1 MALLPLL
8 PAGMH
13 EKCCARDL
21 NLRFW
26 RFGLHSCRCCSSCRR
41 RTCWRLLLWDGRGP
55 SCDSG
60 SDGDGPLQRAFF
72 ILCLGISL
80 HLAMPIMWKRW
91 DLIRIYSN
99 DSPFCRNFGDDAQGN
114 KVWHC
119 QAIPSPNCYTPWV
132 KAGRPQCPYRGLD
145 MSVVCCLTQCW
156 NPILFWGLDTIP
168 NRKESLGH
176 LQKRWSIMK
185 PQEDPYNDRITISN
199 IPFNID
205 SSKST

>member
-1 MALLPLL
+1 MRGISISGCGVSDFTHVDAVRVVVVVLVEDFSL
-8 PAGMH
+8 G
-13 EKCCARDL
+13 
-21 NLRFW
+21 
-26 RFGLHSCRCCSSCRR
+26 
-41 RTCWRLLLWDGRGP
+41 TCW
-55 SCDSG
+55 
-60 SDGDGPLQRAFF
+60 AFMWF
-72 ILCLGISL
+72 NKWWRWTATTRNFKYGWGMLGISL

-91 DLIRIYSN
+91 DLIRIDSN
-99 DSPFCRNFGDDAQGN
+99 DRPFYRNFGDDAQGK

-145 MSVVCCLTQCW
+145 MSVVCCLTKCW

-176 LQKRWSIMK
+176 LQKRWSIME
-185 PQEDPYNDRITISN
+185 PQEDPYNDGITISN

-205 SSKST
+205 SNKST

>member
-1 MALLPLL
+1 M
-8 PAGMH
+8 
-13 EKCCARDL
+13 
-21 NLRFW
+21 
-26 RFGLHSCRCCSSCRR
+26 
-41 RTCWRLLLWDGRGP
+41 
-55 SCDSG
+55 
-60 SDGDGPLQRAFF
+60 
-72 ILCLGISL
+72 LGISL

-91 DLIRIYSN
+91 DLIRIDSN
-99 DSPFCRNFGDDAQGN
+99 DSPFYRNFGDAQGN
-114 KVWHC
+114 KVWHY

-176 LQKRWSIMK
+176 LQKRWSIME
-185 PQEDPYNDRITISN
+185 PHIYNDRIAISN

-205 SSKST
+205 SSKINIDMEKPPFVDHVPVFHNGISIQRFSVSNIQYHINFPVNLQYPSPLWTKHIKHIPVNSHDYNISIIQFPIPIVYTI